1 MEMKSKTEN
10 FSLLAMK
17 SSFII
22 VCSIPAAPLQ
32 SYIKSTTSSKYT
44 TFFVRNIKITISKDG
59 SKQRSTKP

>member
-22 VCSIPAAPLQ
+22 VCSISAAPLQ